1 MKTET
6 EMKIERREKRR
17 QVIIVKSDG
26 DKHYGEWKKKQE
38 RRKSKCREGLTDSIF
53 YRLTCILCF
62 FFPFFERMH

>member
-38 RRKSKCREGLTDSIF
+38 RRKSKCR
-53 YRLTCILCF
+53 
-62 FFPFFERMH
+62 